1 MTFTMTYKFSMQAM
15 LVLSALT
22 ALPAHAATDCSNP
35 MAQIDLNTCAA
46 EAYRREDLRL
56 NGLYKQLIGLS
67 ETVDKK
73 DIARLKQIQ
82 VAWIKFRDLHCDY
95 EENRYAGGSMASMV
109 YFKCMRDLTE
119 QRNATLQALVKDF
132 H

>member
-1 MTFTMTYKFSMQAM
+1 MKFTMPYKFSMQAM
-15 LVLSALT
+15 LALTALT

-35 MAQIDLNTCAA
+35 MAQGDLNTCAA

-56 NGLYKQLIGLS
+56 NSLYKQLIGLS
-67 ETVDKK
+67 EEVDKA
-73 DIARLKQIQ
+73 DVVRLKQIQ

-109 YFKCMRDLTE
+109 YFKCMQNLTK
-119 QRNATLQALVKDF
+119 QRNDTLQALVKDF